1 MLELAMV
8 VCRSEA
14 DVVVLEVDG
23 PVGESVG
30 GVARSASWEEP
41 YQSLQV
47 KMSVSMSSNGA

>member
-30 GVARSASWEEP
+30 GVT
-41 YQSLQV
+41 V
-47 KMSVSMSSNGA
+47 VMDGAKLDVVVDVPV